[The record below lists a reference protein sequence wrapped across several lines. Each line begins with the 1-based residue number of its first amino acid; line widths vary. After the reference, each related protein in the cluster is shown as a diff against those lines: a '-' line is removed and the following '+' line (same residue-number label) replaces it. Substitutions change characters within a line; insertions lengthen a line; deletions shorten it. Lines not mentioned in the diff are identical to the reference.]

1 MSESGSSTGT
11 TPTTHPGPYPLTPG
25 QPPPPP
31 LPPIWPGP
39 SVVAGPAPLLAAV
52 VAGVLAAALVPLGRP
67 GLGWSLAGLAVT
79 AAVVATLLLTRSR
92 YADTA
97 HRPARPGWRAPARP
111 ERTGAA
117 AWAAAALLLLTVG
130 AVRSAGWVF
139 LLCLLAAVAATVA
152 ALTSGRTVRGL
163 ALAGLLMPAAV
174 VRGAAWAWRGT
185 AAVRRTRPAWRPGRT
200 AAVTGL
206 VLLVFGTLL
215 TSADAA
221 FSRLLHQVI
230 PPLDAASLGRWSVLF
245 VLGAG
250 GVLAAVFLRLAP
262 PSLDPDPHA
271 RGAGDLVRPAEW
283 MVPVATLVTLFGG
296 FVAVQVTVLFG
307 GASYVLGPDGPTY
320 AEYARSGFW
329 QLLVVTILTLMV
341 IAVVAR
347 IAPRHT
353 ATQRWWL
360 RGLLG
365 ALAVLSLV
373 IVASALL
380 RMHTYQEA
388 YGFTRLRVLV
398 SVAELWLGLVF
409 LLVLVAG
416 VRLRARWWARAVLA
430 TGIAAVLALSAL
442 NPDRFIAERN
452 LARWAEGHHLDVR
465 YLAGLS
471 ADAAP
476 VLVCLPDQHRDLVL
490 ARLRT
495 DLDDRPDDWR
505 SANLAR
511 AAARDLL
518 ADPGAADCPPW

>member
-1 MSESGSSTGT
+1 MSESTPGTGT
-11 TPTTHPGPYPLTPG
+11 DSTTDPVPYPLTPG

-39 SVVAGPAPLLAAV
+39 TMVAGPVPLAAAV
-52 VAGVLAAALVPLGRP
+52 GAGVLAAGLVPLDRP
-67 GLGWSLAGLAVT
+67 GLGWPLTGVAIAV
-79 AAVVATLLLTRSR
+79 AVVITLLRLRPHR
-92 YADTA
+92 RHHADP
-97 HRPARPGWRAPARP
+97 PARPGWQAPSP
-111 ERTGAA
+111 PGRTGAA
-117 AWAAAALLLLTVG
+117 AWAALALLALAVG

-139 LLCLLAAVAATVA
+139 LLCLLAAAAATVA
-152 ALTSGRTVRGL
+152 ALTNGRTVRGL
-163 ALAGLLMPAAV
+163 ALGSLLVPAAT
-174 VRGAAWAWRGT
+174 VRGAAWAWRGS

-200 AAVTGL
+200 AAATGL

-215 TSADAA
+215 ASADAA
-221 FSRLLHQVI
+221 FSRLLSQVI
-230 PPLDAASLGRWSVLF
+230 PPVDAASLARWSVLF

-250 GVLAAVFLRLAP
+250 GAVAAVFLRLAP
-262 PSLDPDPHA
+262 PTLDPDPQ
-271 RGAGDLVRPAEW
+271 AGGSGDTVRPAEW
-283 MVPVATLVTLFGG
+283 MIPVATLVALFAG

-329 QLLVVTILTLMV
+329 QLLAVTILTLMV

-347 IAPRHT
+347 IAPRRT
-353 ATQRWWL
+353 GAQRWWL

-365 ALAVLSLV
+365 ALAVLGLV

-398 SVAELWLGLVF
+398 SVVELWLGLVF
-409 LLVLVAG
+409 LLVLAAG
-416 VRLRARWWARAVLA
+416 VRLRARWLPRAVLA
-430 TGIAAVLALSAL
+430 TGIVAVLALSAL

-452 LARWAEGHHLDVR
+452 LARWAVGEQLDVR

-476 VLVCLPDQHRDLVL
+476 VLVCLPDQHRDRALVQ
-490 ARLRT
+490 LRAY
-495 DLDDRPDDWR
+495 LDDKPDDWR

-511 AAARDLL
+511 AAARDVL
-518 ADPGAADCPPW
+518 ADPGTADCSPR